1 MQRSR
6 DAAPET
12 SDDSSIP
19 NAASRG
25 KESAADFTRGI
36 QLLQV
41 WILVASC
48 KLATDQRN
56 TWVIKAKSPTS
67 TICLSNDHDHTQN

>member
-1 MQRSR
+1 MQHQK
-6 DAAPET
+6 PLMIHQYQMQQVEEKNLQQT
-12 SDDSSIP
+12 SH
-19 NAASRG
+19 
-25 KESAADFTRGI
+25 EEI
-36 QLLQV
+36 QLLQL

-67 TICLSNDHDHTQN
+67 TICLSNDHEHTHN

>member
-1 MQRSR
+1 MQHQKPLMIHQYQMQQV
-6 DAAPET
+6 DEKNLQQT
-12 SDDSSIP
+12 SH
-19 NAASRG
+19 
-25 KESAADFTRGI
+25 EEI
-36 QLLQV
+36 QLLQL

-67 TICLSNDHDHTQN
+67 TIRLSNDHEHTHN

>member
-1 MQRSR
+1 MQHQK
-6 DAAPET
+6 PLMNHQYQMQQVEEKNLQQT
-12 SDDSSIP
+12 SH
-19 NAASRG
+19 G
-25 KESAADFTRGI
+25 EI
-36 QLLQV
+36 QLLQL

-67 TICLSNDHDHTQN
+67 TIRLSNDHEHTHN

>member
-1 MQRSR
+1 MQHQK
-6 DAAPET
+6 PLMNHQYQMQQVEEKNLQQT
-12 SDDSSIP
+12 SH
-19 NAASRG
+19 
-25 KESAADFTRGI
+25 EEI
-36 QLLQV
+36 QLLQL

-67 TICLSNDHDHTQN
+67 TIRLSNDHEHTHN